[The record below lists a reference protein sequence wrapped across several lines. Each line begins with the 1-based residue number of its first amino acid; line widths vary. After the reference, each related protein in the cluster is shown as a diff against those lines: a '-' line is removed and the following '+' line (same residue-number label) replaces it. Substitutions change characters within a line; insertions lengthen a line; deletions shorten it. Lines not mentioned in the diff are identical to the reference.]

1 MYKVDIQPEKKEAAA
16 AEARRNQEKQRQSR
30 IFNVR
35 NRVIGVDVEALNSQ
49 VDERKRRE
57 AAERARE
64 AAFGKRPRVHCDL
77 VAQLLEREQAER
89 AQRLARGIQ
98 EFRDQ
103 EQQPEGRREF
113 DLNDPAGLQKALPA
127 RVGDDDPRC
136 GPASLQLFAGEALS
150 GPSQQR
156 LQREQNRKD
165 LVRQRAEQQ
174 RAEAE
179 EKYAAILEDKKR
191 IELDL
196 RATHL
201 AELEEACRRAK
212 DLAVADFNR
221 AQAAEV
227 AEQRRLARQQ
237 EDDDNLAE
245 IYNHLTGD
253 VLTENPQAAQS
264 KLAPHRVVPDRWK
277 GMSPEQQAAIHHAQ
291 ESQRQDD
298 RRRRQKERQLEA
310 EWERQRQLG
319 ARAALELERQQ
330 RELARRLR
338 RGQDL
343 YNRQLAQEQRAHK
356 EYLDKVVYTNQP
368 TAQYHLQFNSSSR

>member
-1 MYKVDIQPEKKEAAA
+1 MREYRKPGSFS
-16 AEARRNQEKQRQSR
+16 RRK
-30 IFNVR
+30 
-35 NRVIGVDVEALNSQ
+35 
-49 VDERKRRE
+49 
-57 AAERARE
+57 
-64 AAFGKRPRVHCDL
+64 
-77 VAQLLEREQAER
+77 EQAER

-179 EKYAAILEDKKR
+179 EKYAGEAPPA
-191 IELDL
+191 ELDL

>member
-1 MYKVDIQPEKKEAAA
+1 MYKADIQPERKEAAA
-16 AEARRNQEKQRQSR
+16 IEARRNQEKQRQSR

-35 NRVIGVDVEALNSQ
+35 NRVIGVDVEALNGQ

-64 AAFGKRPRVHCDL
+64 EAFDAERVQCDL
-77 VAQLLEREQAER
+77 VAQMLEREQAER
-89 AQRLARGIQ
+89 ARRLARGIQ
-98 EFRDQ
+98 EFRER
-103 EQQPEGRREF
+103 EQQPESRREF

-150 GPSQQR
+150 GPAQQR

-165 LVRQRAEQQ
+165 LVRQRAERQ

-179 EKYAAILEDKKR
+179 GKYAAVLDDKKR

-196 RATHL
+196 RAAHL

-212 DLAVADFNR
+212 DLAVANFNR
-221 AQAAEV
+221 AQAAET

-253 VLTENPQAAQS
+253 LLTENPQAARS
-264 KLAPHRVVPDRWK
+264 ELAPHRVVPDRWK
-277 GMSPEQQAAIHHAQ
+277 GMSPEQQAAIHRAQ
-291 ESQRQDD
+291 ESQRQDG
-298 RRRRQKERQLEA
+298 RRRREQERQLEA
-310 EWERQRQLG
+310 EWEHQRQLG
-319 ARAALELERQQ
+319 ARAALELERRQ
-330 RELARRLR
+330 RELAQRLR

-343 YNRQLAQEQRAHK
+343 YNQQLAQEQRAHK

>member
-64 AAFGKRPRVHCDL
+64 AAFDAERVHCDL